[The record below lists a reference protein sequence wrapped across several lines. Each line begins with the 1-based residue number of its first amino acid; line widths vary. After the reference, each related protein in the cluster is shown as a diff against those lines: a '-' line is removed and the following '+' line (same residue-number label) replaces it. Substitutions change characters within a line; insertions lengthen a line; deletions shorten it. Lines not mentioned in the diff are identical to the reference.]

1 MKTTDSVLK
10 ILVNAAILSNVS
22 IIASVN
28 DTSKF
33 LSAQIDS
40 TTSQNYEDT
49 EIFWVEANE

>member
-10 ILVNAAILSNVS
+10 MLVNAAILSNVS